1 MHPHLPACAQRRKIS
16 PDRPAEF
23 LFSLGD
29 HALERNACL
38 LRVRGGTLTPSSRKP
53 GGPATIRLAIATKPA
68 LLCCDA
74 LGRLLRQERDFE
86 LVGEGHD
93 EDEIGMVLKAATPE
107 VLIFDYE
114 ALGPNPESTIARLH
128 RTAPRTR
135 ILVIAKLSADEDA
148 ERVLRAGAAGLVG
161 KQLDFDTLLR
171 AIRAV
176 AAGEVWANRRAQAL
190 ALERLTNFSRG
201 APEPEARLTKREQQ
215 IVDGVTRGLRNK
227 EIARQLNIS
236 EKTVKSHLNNI
247 FQKLRLDGRVALA
260 MFEQSHLEPTNLIP
274 FSSRRWPED
283 GCLSRELPH

>member
-1 MHPHLPACAQRRKIS
+1 MLPQEPNQMRHGESAKTLLSKVTPHRHTIGDEPN
-16 PDRPAEF
+16 PRPATSHE
-23 LFSLGD
+23 S
-29 HALERNACL
+29 AR
-38 LRVRGGTLTPSSRKP
+38 
-53 GGPATIRLAIATKPA
+53 IRLAIATKPA

-74 LGRLLRQERDFE
+74 LGRLLRQERDLE

-114 ALGPNPESTIARLH
+114 ALGPNPESTIARLR
-128 RTAPRTR
+128 RTAPSTR
-135 ILVIAKLSADEDA
+135 ILVIAKRSADEDV
-148 ERVLRAGAAGLVG
+148 ECVLRAGAAGLVG

-190 ALERLTNFSRG
+190 ALERLTNFSG
-201 APEPEARLTKREQQ
+201 ATSEPEAQLTKREQQ
-215 IVDGVTRGLRNK
+215 IVDGVARGLRNK

-260 MFEQSHLEPTNLIP
+260 MFEQSHLEPTNLVP
-274 FSSRRWPED
+274 FSPRPRPED
-283 GCLSRELPH
+283 GCLSDELPH